1 MPVEMIT
8 TAYLSRISRLSANIT
23 PHVLTSLVQQKKKLK
38 DKSHVWANIN
48 TTFLFKKYK
57 QNKYKIHPWTE
68 MALHLCLMISANN
81 TNTSTQ

>member
-23 PHVLTSLVQQKKKLK
+23 PPVLTSLVQQKNRLK

-48 TTFLFKKYK
+48 TTFLIKKYK
-57 QNKYKIHPWTE
+57 QNIYKIHPWTE
-68 MALHLCLMISANN
+68 MSVHLCLMISANN